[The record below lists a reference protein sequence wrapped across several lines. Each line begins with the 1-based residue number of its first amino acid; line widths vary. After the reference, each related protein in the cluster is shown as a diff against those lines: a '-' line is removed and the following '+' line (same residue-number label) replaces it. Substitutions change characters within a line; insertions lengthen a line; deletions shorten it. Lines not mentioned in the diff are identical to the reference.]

1 VDVNEV
7 IREMVALL
15 HSEAMRSNISVQTEM
30 AADLSQI
37 MGDRVQLQQVT
48 MNLIVNSIDAMK
60 EVDGKGYDTN
70 VS

>member
-60 EVDGKGYDTN
+60 EADGKGYDTN